1 MAHPSR
7 SEVDEAIKKRMI
19 FAKTLKKMLK
29 QGLTLQI
36 LNKARLLPKGKS
48 RKVIGLMKDELGGQL
63 LKEFVRLGAKRYRKD
78 NNEEDLKKAKGKKK
92 KKEKKRKKKCV
103 IKRNGKFP
111 DHKICLAA
119 AQTENKINYLK
130 KK

>member
-1 MAHPSR
+1 MAYPSR

-48 RKVIGLMKDELGGQL
+48 KKVIGLMKDELGGQL

-92 KKEKKRKKKCV
+92 QKKKRKEKKNV
-103 IKRNGKFP
+103 S
-111 DHKICLAA
+111 
-119 AQTENKINYLK
+119 
-130 KK
+130 